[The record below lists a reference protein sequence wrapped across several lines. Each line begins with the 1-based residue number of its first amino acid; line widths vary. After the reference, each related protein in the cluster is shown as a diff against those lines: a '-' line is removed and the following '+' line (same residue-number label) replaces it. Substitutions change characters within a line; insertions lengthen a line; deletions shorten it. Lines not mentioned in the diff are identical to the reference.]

1 METREHLKIIIGSR
15 SPNGLPSI
23 VEVPSMPPRH
33 SPPQELESQSTEPQ
47 SYPRTEL
54 EAARGELQALDHLLE
69 LEEAKMVELQ
79 RSSLEVYRTS
89 RSTDFIK
96 LARQEVESEYE
107 RLSNYYK
114 RKQNMSNPRSNTG
127 DSGIAD
133 ISNASSP
140 AISPAQTLRIRSPQ
154 SPKIKR
160 ENPMLSHRRSSSARS
175 HESPSP
181 PLASQSAGNVNMS
194 NHLVPRSP
202 NSPYIQPGTGSAR
215 SSSSIDSLSKAKE
228 RYLEEFEKELA
239 EIDQGD
245 QLQSTLLGDPAIP
258 ISPDPAATEVDRIV
272 ELDAAERSDIDYG
285 ISRTKTGLQG
295 LLNKS
300 TPPSPGLIQ
309 HGRVSPSMSAQ
320 GSMAASTPNLGSG
333 LIRHRSSIAQPVRTN
348 SADREPWE
356 WLARNV
362 SVVGIQYSCRHCS
375 SACLTAMQFKHGST
389 GGLRLRIIC
398 ASSDSV
404 LFNQELS
411 SSSINLPHVFN
422 ARADPRATTIV
433 ALKGT
438 NKRLDYSSRG
448 VVHPL
453 QLTLQLQ
460 YQFESIEDSETF
472 QQLVFRMKLVRKF
485 DIRGISSSLD
495 AGTSYSETLRIFQD
509 VNAPE
514 KLVLMTHGA
523 LVKGTDPFV
532 FWEPRSAFSSSDK
545 NGESKLKLK
554 MAEPKSLSR
563 RHSRDSGIS
572 GMSWSSM
579 ESQNSSSSS
588 SSSQRMKWL
597 EVDFQNSEERGE
609 FLAIWTG

>member
-1 METREHLKIIIGSR
+1 MPLRHG
-15 SPNGLPSI
+15 PS
-23 VEVPSMPPRH
+23 
-33 SPPQELESQSTEPQ
+33 QELESQTAEPQ
-47 SYPRTEL
+47 SHPRTEV
-54 EAARGELQALDHLLE
+54 EAACGELQALDQLLE

-79 RSSLEVYRTS
+79 MSSLEVYSTS
-89 RSTDFIK
+89 HSTDFIK

-133 ISNASSP
+133 MNNAGSP
-140 AISPAQTLRIRSPQ
+140 AISPAQTLRIGSAP
-154 SPKIKR
+154 SPKVRR

-175 HESPSP
+175 QEAPGS
-181 PLASQSAGNVNMS
+181 PLASQSTGNVDLS
-194 NHLVPRSP
+194 HRLAPQSP
-202 NSPYIQPGTGSAR
+202 NSPYIQLSTESAK
-215 SSSSIDSLSKAKE
+215 SSSSIDSLSKTKE

-245 QLQSTLLGDPAIP
+245 QLHSTLLGDPAIP
-258 ISPDPAATEVDRIV
+258 ISPDPAATELDRIIEV
-272 ELDAAERSDIDYG
+272 DAAERSDIDYG

-300 TPPSPGLIQ
+300 TPPSPSLLQ
-309 HGRVSPSMSAQ
+309 QGRSSSSMPVQ
-320 GSMAASTPNLGSG
+320 GSMASSPPVLGSG
-333 LIRHRSSIAQPVRTN
+333 LMRHRSSIAQSVRTN
-348 SADREPWE
+348 STDREPWE

-362 SVVGIQYSCRHCS
+362 NVVGIQYSCRHCS
-375 SACLTAMQFKHGST
+375 TACPTAMQFKYGST
-389 GGLRLRIIC
+389 GGLRLRILC
-398 ASSDSV
+398 ASSDGV

-422 ARADPRATTIV
+422 ARADPKASTTIS
-433 ALKGT
+433 LKGI
-438 NKRLDYSSRG
+438 NKRLDYSNRG
-448 VVHPL
+448 VVTPL
-453 QLTLQLQ
+453 QLTLQPQ
-460 YQFESIEDSETF
+460 YQFGSTDDSETF

-495 AGTSYSETLRIFQD
+495 ARTSYSETLRIFQD
-509 VNAPE
+509 VNSPE

-523 LVKGTDPFV
+523 LVKGSDPFV

-545 NGESKLKLK
+545 NGETKLKLK

-588 SSSQRMKWL
+588 SSSSQRMKWL